1 MGTTTYFPPV
11 RRGIPPAVRRPVPDG
26 WASGSEIAA
35 GATVSACQP
44 PTTTRPRSPEPAGSP
59 LRRTGTPR
67 HERSLA
73 PSPFPGDDGAPEA
86 VVREALARFAA
97 SYEPDDYLRA
107 VAALCGDRLLVPVV
121 ATATQVGTTV
131 GGLASDKE
139 AEMAVVMLQ
148 RADGGKAMLGFT
160 GLDALQAWD
169 ARARPVPVTVDKV
182 AETAAAEGAVAVL
195 VDVAGPHPLVLEGEV
210 LDALASRAT
219 ASSTSVTASAGPMP
233 AGRSGRCDGIA
244 GPARDVHPVRRRRAR
259 RTM

>member
-1 MGTTTYFPPV
+1 MSPQ
-11 RRGIPPAVRRPVPDG
+11 A
-26 WASGSEIAA
+26 
-35 GATVSACQP
+35 
-44 PTTTRPRSPEPAGSP
+44 PTQLNAHAP
-59 LRRTGTPR
+59 

-73 PSPFPGDDGAPEA
+73 PSPFPGDDGAPQA
-86 VVREALARFAA
+86 VVREALGRFAA
-97 SYEPDDYLRA
+97 SYEPADYLRA
-107 VAALCGDRLLVPVV
+107 IAALCGDRLLVPVV

-148 RADGGKAMLGFT
+148 RTDGGKAMLGFT

-210 LDALASRAT
+210 LDALARGHRLIDLGDGFGWA
-219 ASSTSVTASAGPMP
+219 MP
-233 AGRSGRCDGIA
+233 AA
-244 GPARDVHPVRRRRAR
+244 GQDDA
-259 RTM
+259 TE